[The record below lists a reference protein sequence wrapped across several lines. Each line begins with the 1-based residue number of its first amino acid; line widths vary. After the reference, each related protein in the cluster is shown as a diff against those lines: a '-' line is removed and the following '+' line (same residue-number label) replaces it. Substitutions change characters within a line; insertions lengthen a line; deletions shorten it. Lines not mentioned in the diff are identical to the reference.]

1 MRLREAAGG
10 RDKLLGLVAV
20 DRRDQRVAGG
30 KMAVKSPG
38 PDTSGARDLIEAGAG
53 SLFCEGSLRRFEQ
66 ADAVAL
72 RIGSRLTDSSGFA
85 LIGHAENAP

>member
-10 RDKLLGLVAV
+10 CDKLLGLVAV

-30 KMAVKSPG
+30 EVAAESPG

-53 SLFCEGSLRRFEQ
+53 SLFCK
-66 ADAVAL
+66 
-72 RIGSRLTDSSGFA
+72 SGLWSA
-85 LIGHAENAP
+85 